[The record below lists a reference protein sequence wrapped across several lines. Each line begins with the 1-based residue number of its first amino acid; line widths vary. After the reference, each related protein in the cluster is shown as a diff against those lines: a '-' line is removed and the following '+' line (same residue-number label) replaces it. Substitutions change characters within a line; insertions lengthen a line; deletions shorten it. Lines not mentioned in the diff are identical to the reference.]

1 MARFEQMRDRLP
13 TLYRPEEDDD
23 GLLSLMLRAVAE
35 ELEELNRE
43 AGDALQAHW
52 FAYADSALYSP
63 FFIRDRQL
71 AGLPFPAFG
80 DPVLEEFPYVH
91 DLAPRLSSGP
101 AAMAGSPGVAGDR
114 RGISQEDRTDRRAVP

>member
-23 GLLSLMLRAVAE
+23 GLLSLLLWAVAE

-63 FFIRDRQL
+63 FFIRSRQL
-71 AGLPFPAFG
+71 EELPFPAYG
-80 DPVLEEFPYVH
+80 DPVLNEFPYVH
-91 DLAPRLSSGP
+91 DLTRLASLLALTPWRDPRPCGRPSRNT
-101 AAMAGSPGVAGDR
+101 AR
-114 RGISQEDRTDRRAVP
+114 